1 MIHENDHYDRK
12 ELIRMTCTIF
22 GEEITEEKLEK
33 RAMLWYT
40 ADHAGEPDILD
51 EYPDMF
57 QRLSKMPYVEVRE
70 AIAKNENTPADVLT
84 ELSKDESWEVR
95 ESVALHKNT
104 PQSVLDRLANDEEE
118 LVRDAVEYRR
128 NHDKK

>member
-22 GEEITEEKLEK
+22 GEEITEEELEK

-40 ADHAGEPDILD
+40 ADHAGEPDFLEKYID
-51 EYPDMF
+51 IF

-70 AIAKNENTPADVLT
+70 AIAKNQNAPADVLT
-84 ELSKDESWEVR
+84 KLSQDESWEVR

-104 PQSVLDRLANDEEE
+104 PQSVLDRLANDENE

-128 NHDKK
+128 NHDEK